1 MTGMIRLVSL
11 QPMVPL
17 VLLQPAGLPWG
28 SRSHVTSRGLSSY
41 VLTVVLQEQIQVFY
55 LLLLNYCATDVHCP
69 LFDSSLPTLS
79 LNLLMCCS
87 LYQTAVCGRVYAF

>member
-1 MTGMIRLVSL
+1 MTGVIRLVSL

-28 SRSHVTSRGLSSY
+28 SRSHVTSRSLSSY

-55 LLLLNYCATDVHCP
+55 LLLLNYCATDVHC
-69 LFDSSLPTLS
+69 LYSSLPILS
-79 LNLLMCCS
+79 LSLLMCCS
-87 LYQTAVCGRVYAF
+87 LYRTGVCGCVYAF

>member
-1 MTGMIRLVSL
+1 MTGVIRLVSL

-28 SRSHVTSRGLSSY
+28 HVTSWGLSSY
-41 VLTVVLQEQIQVFY
+41 FLAVVLQEQIQVFY

-79 LNLLMCCS
+79 LS
-87 LYQTAVCGRVYAF
+87 L